1 MEPIILENVSK
12 SYGKTLAV
20 DGLSLRVNEGDIY
33 GFIGPNGAGKSTTIR
48 MLLNFIKADKGKIS
62 VLGFSP
68 LTQEVEIKK
77 LTGYVSA
84 DTFMYSDMKV
94 KELIRF
100 TESFHKI
107 TAEKKIK
114 TLCDALEIDLHR
126 KFEQLSFGNRKKVA
140 IACAL
145 LHSPKLIIL
154 DEPSNGLDPVIRSN
168 MYELLKEEQKNGTTI
183 FFSSHVLSE
192 VQHFCT
198 RIGLLKEGK
207 LIKETS
213 ATDFTNVGY
222 LQVRIESND
231 EINFSSLPGIAGLTK
246 KDKEYHFIYSGN
258 PNELIKKLSNVT
270 VDSLHISEPELE
282 NVFMHYFE
290 KESGVNHAV

>member
-1 MEPIILENVSK
+1 METIILDNVSK
-12 SYGKTLAV
+12 SYGKIRAV
-20 DGLSLRVNEGDIY
+20 ENLSLKVKEGEIY

-48 MLLNFIKADKGKIS
+48 ILLNFIKADSGNIN
-62 VLGFSP
+62 VLGYSP
-68 LTQEVEIKK
+68 VTNEVEIKK

-94 KELIRF
+94 KELFRF

-107 TAEKKIK
+107 NADKKIK
-114 TLCDALEIDLHR
+114 VLSEALEIDANK

-168 MYELLKEEQKNGTTI
+168 MYELLKEEQKNGVTI

-192 VQHFCT
+192 VHHFCT
-198 RIGLLKEGK
+198 RIGLLKEGR
-207 LIKETS
+207 LIRETS
-213 ATDFTNVGY
+213 AADFTHVGY
-222 LQVRIESND
+222 LQVRIDSSDNID
-231 EINFSSLPGIAGLTK
+231 FSAMKGIAAFEK
-246 KDKEYHFIYSGN
+246 KDNSYNFIFSGK
-258 PNELIKKLSNVT
+258 PNDLIQKLSTSNIV
-270 VDSLHISEPELE
+270 SLHISEPELE
-282 NVFMHYFE
+282 SVFMHYFS
-290 KESGVNHAV
+290 KESEVNYAI

>member
-1 MEPIILENVSK
+1 METIILENVSK
-12 SYGKTLAV
+12 SYGRIKAV
-20 DGLSLRVNEGDIY
+20 ESLSLKVNEGEIY

-48 MLLNFIKADKGKIS
+48 MLLNFIKADKGSIK
-62 VLGFSP
+62 VLGYSP
-68 LTQEVEIKK
+68 LTHEVEIKK

-84 DTFMYSDMKV
+84 DTYMYSDMKV
-94 KELIRF
+94 KELFRF
-100 TESFHKI
+100 TESFHRINADKKVKI
-107 TAEKKIK
+107 
-114 TLCDALEIDLHR
+114 LCDALEIDFH
-126 KFEQLSFGNRKKVA
+126 KKIEQLSFGNRKKVA

-168 MYELLKEEQKNGTTI
+168 MYELLREEQKNGATI

-213 ATDFTNVGY
+213 ASDFTNVGY
-222 LQVRIESND
+222 LQVRIESKD
-231 EINFSSLPGIAGLTK
+231 EIDFSSLTGIAGLEK
-246 KDKEYHFIYSGN
+246 KDKVYHFIYSGS
-258 PNELIKKLSNVT
+258 PNELIKILST
-270 VDSLHISEPELE
+270 ATIDSLHISEPELE

-290 KESGVNHAV
+290 KEKGVSHAV

>member
-1 MEPIILENVSK
+1 METINLENVSK
-12 SYGKTLAV
+12 SYGRIKAIE
-20 DGLSLRVNEGDIY
+20 GLSLKVNEGEIY

-48 MLLNFIKADKGKIS
+48 MLLNFIKADNGNIK

-68 LTQEVEIKK
+68 DTDEVEIKK
-77 LTGYVSA
+77 QTGYVSA

-94 KELIRF
+94 KELFSF
-100 TESFHKI
+100 TQSFHKI
-107 TAEKKIK
+107 DANKKIK
-114 TLCDALEIDLHR
+114 QLTDILEIDIHK

-145 LHSPKLIIL
+145 LHSPKLLIL
-154 DEPSNGLDPVIRSN
+154 DEPSNGLDPVIRAN
-168 MYELLKEEQKNGTTI
+168 LYELLKDEQKKGATI

-213 ATDFTNVGY
+213 AADFTNVGY
-222 LQVRIESND
+222 LQVRIESRE
-231 EINFSSLPGIAGLTK
+231 EINFSSLQGIAGLER
-246 KDKEYHFIYSGN
+246 KDNVYHFIFSGK
-258 PNELIKKLSNVT
+258 PNELIKKLSTANI
-270 VDSLHISEPELE
+270 DSLHISEPELE

-290 KESGVNHAV
+290 KESEVGHVI